1 MKKTASFLG
10 YQNWSDLLPDNDS
23 RQSYYSRIMNFS
35 SHSSLANETS
45 IYLTDAEKNIV
56 GYLLNDLTDRYNF
69 FKSQE

>member
-1 MKKTASFLG
+1 
-10 YQNWSDLLPDNDS
+10 
-23 RQSYYSRIMNFS
+23 MNFS